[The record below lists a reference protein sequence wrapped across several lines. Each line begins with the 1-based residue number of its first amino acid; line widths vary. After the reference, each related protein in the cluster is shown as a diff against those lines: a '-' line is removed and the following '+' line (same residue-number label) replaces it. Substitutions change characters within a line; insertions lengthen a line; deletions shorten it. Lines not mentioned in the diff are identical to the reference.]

1 MYVEIDFNLLYQLE
15 KIAQR
20 TGQSVTDLV
29 NEAVTQ
35 YLDRANRDRRVPG
48 GEPRRGLADAPGATL
63 GV

>member
-15 KIAQR
+15 KIAKR

-35 YLDRANRDRRVPG
+35 YLDRQITT
-48 GEPRRGLADAPGATL
+48 GEFPVTNPDEG
-63 GV
+63 

>member
-35 YLDRANRDRRVPG
+35 YLDRQITT
-48 GEPRRGLADAPGATL
+48 GESPAAKPDEG
-63 GV
+63 

>member
-15 KIAQR
+15 KIATR

-35 YLDRANRDRRVPG
+35 YLDHQTST
-48 GEPRRGLADAPGATL
+48 DAPDADD
-63 GV
+63 V

>member
-1 MYVEIDFNLLYQLE
+1 MYVEVDFNLLYQLE

-35 YLDRANRDRRVPG
+35 FLDRQTAT
-48 GEPRRGLADAPGATL
+48 GESPLAKPDES
-63 GV
+63 

>member
-15 KIAQR
+15 KIAKR

-35 YLDRANRDRRVPG
+35 YLDRQTAT
-48 GEPRRGLADAPGATL
+48 GESPAVTPDEG
-63 GV
+63 